1 MSIQKGVALVGK
13 IKVTLTREELPFNLD
28 YMTSNGLA
36 AEKPVDNT
44 ASLDK
49 KLGRVIN
56 KQTIHFCTSNRLM
69 SRSGREINFFF

>member
-1 MSIQKGVALVGK
+1 
-13 IKVTLTREELPFNLD
+13 
-28 YMTSNGLA
+28 MTSNGLA

-49 KLGRVIN
+49 KLGRVIK
-56 KQTIHFCTSNRLM
+56 KQTIPFCTSNRLM

>member
-1 MSIQKGVALVGK
+1 
-13 IKVTLTREELPFNLD
+13 
-28 YMTSNGLA
+28 MTSNGLA

-56 KQTIHFCTSNRLM
+56 KQTIPFCTSNRLM
-69 SRSGREINFFF
+69 SRCILKKTYKVEKHSENSNN